1 MLRSIIAAKY
11 LFIYFLNNFQFVN
24 VILLT
29 TEAVFLYIPSIW
41 IVFTIVFLVCC
52 MLHNKKKITFNFIF
66 SFDREGLLA
75 GAAYVNTFYRVA
87 FEVKF

>member
-41 IVFTIVFLVCC
+41 IVFTIVFWFVACC
-52 MLHNKKKITFNFIF
+52 IIKKK
-66 SFDREGLLA
+66 SLLILYFHLI
-75 GAAYVNTFYRVA
+75 GKDFWL
-87 FEVKF
+87 ELPM